1 MITFVALA
9 ALLSCGGCIVTTSA
23 YDAKVREVE
32 ALRDAYASSNRETS
46 KLAGEVETLSKQVKA
61 EKTAGGSLADRLRER
76 EESEKRT
83 SGHLDALR
91 KAYEGSRL
99 TWEQFI
105 DELLGKEKA
114 AGKRLQ
120 ELSSRADACAEELA
134 REKRESADR
143 DRELAVLRK
152 KLETKEAP
160 AARPSAERESRLP
173 HPRTKY
179 APWGTPAWNDPTERP
194 TPVRSKL
201 PGVLGL

>member
-9 ALLSCGGCIVTTSA
+9 ASLSCAGCIVTTSA

-32 ALRDAYASSNRETS
+32 ALRDAYASSNRES
-46 KLAGEVETLSKQVKA
+46 SRLAGEVAALSKQVA
-61 EKTAGGSLADRLRER
+61 GEKTTGEALAERLRER
-76 EESEKRT
+76 EESQKRT
-83 SGHLDALR
+83 SGQLDALR

-134 REKRESADR
+134 RERKESADR
-143 DRELAVLRK
+143 DRELEAFRK
-152 KLETKEAP
+152 KTEAKEAP
-160 AARPSAERESRLP
+160 AAR
-173 HPRTKY
+173 
-179 APWGTPAWNDPTERP
+179 TPAE
-194 TPVRSKL
+194 
-201 PGVLGL
+201 

>member
-1 MITFVALA
+1 MITLVALA
-9 ALLSCGGCIVTTSA
+9 AFLSCAGCIVTTSA

-46 KLAGEVETLSKQVKA
+46 RLAGEVEALSKQVA
-61 EKTAGGSLADRLRER
+61 GQKTAREALADRLREG
-76 EESEKRT
+76 EEAQKRT
-83 SGHLDALR
+83 SGQLDALR

-114 AGKRLQ
+114 TGKRLQ

-134 REKRESADR
+134 E
-143 DRELAVLRK
+143 LRK

-160 AARPSAERESRLP
+160 AAR
-173 HPRTKY
+173 
-179 APWGTPAWNDPTERP
+179 
-194 TPVRSKL
+194 
-201 PGVLGL
+201 